1 MTTLTILKLFYVEKL
16 EYQIFLEGIHS
27 FLIITLGELEQVL
40 KALIQRRQ
48 RLKSIAGE
56 RKQKLNKSK
65 EFFEFK
71 NQCDDLSAW
80 INERR
85 RHALGI
91 YGSGE
96 STDLHTIDRHLN
108 KHEALEKEMN
118 ANRTRLEK
126 LKHTAAAVDAVAV
139 VVPQVTKSRDG
150 KCFILNKK
158 ILIEPYTVQMS
169 FHFSSYLYRLK
180 KHSVF
185 FISVKS

>member
-1 MTTLTILKLFYVEKL
+1 M
-16 EYQIFLEGIHS
+16 
-27 FLIITLGELEQVL
+27 L

-96 STDLHTIDRHLN
+96 ATDLHTIDRHLN

-150 KCFILNKK
+150 KCFILNKT
-158 ILIEPYTVQMS
+158 ILIEPYTVQLS

-180 KHSVF
+180 NIRF
-185 FISVKS
+185 FHFCKELRT